1 MADLDNQL
9 KKKNTE
15 AEKHSML
22 MEQMRV
28 KQERIHE
35 LEAQFAKIERQST
48 SERQVHE
55 KQAHETWLQMRKIER
70 ELKDVRAELASARER
85 LVESEAQ
92 LKTAQSENQA
102 MKQTI
107 VKYQTATANYYMP
120 SPGSRRSVGDP
131 NEPGWLNTI
140 FIY

>member
-9 KKKNTE
+9 KRKNTE
-15 AEKHSML
+15 AEKNSLL

-35 LEAQFAKIERQST
+35 LEQQFAKIERQST
-48 SERQVHE
+48 SERQAHE

-85 LVESEAQ
+85 LVDTEAQ

-102 MKQTI
+102 IKQTI
-107 VKYQTATANYYMP
+107 VKYQQTATANYYMP

-131 NEPGWLNTI
+131 NEPGWLNKH
-140 FIY
+140 FI